1 MLVPRIWAT
10 PLLRLQSD
18 ADKHSQLAASYS
30 MAPDAS
36 PDFGPSQID
45 DGQMP
50 SSEDEDDLDLSPESS
65 EPEAS
70 NTHPTQR
77 AGHGTGTNSEAP
89 QNTASTSIEDQDG
102 NGASNSMQESGL
114 LPRDKQRKT
123 AFYDYASEKQ
133 TSHSEAKQFYQRHQ
147 RESQY
152 GGSQAGDGFS
162 PVIRAKTFPANFAGG
177 DGVDMLSRA
186 DSIRSRRSNVS
197 LANQGQ
203 KTTLP
208 IGLSQHE
215 LSQSQSRQPSSQM
228 APFPTATD
236 ASAADMFL
244 QADQQAREHA
254 KHPGIPHEYKPPLL
268 ASEGIHGAGAGVGVG
283 SGAGGFAM
291 SDSSVTAELGA
302 IYTNIQK
309 VLDLRHK
316 YIRLSLQ
323 GNFDNPKD
331 DPGWNIYPRHP
342 EPVWDE
348 SKGRQNPSSSLQ
360 NSAVLDPS
368 EPPKVPRKMGTD
380 IGEDF
385 FLEDVPIPG
394 PSEMSFRLDQSGV
407 FQVYET
413 AKSAELDTP
422 IVAIPTLREFYM
434 DLDAILDV
442 SSDGPSKSFAF
453 RRLQYLEGKYNLYYL
468 LNEYQEIAD
477 SKKVPHRDFYNV
489 RKVDTHVHH
498 SACMNQKHLL
508 RFIKSKMKK
517 SPDEKVLHR
526 DGKDLTLKEVFES
539 INLTAYDLSIDTLD
553 MHAHTDSFHRFD
565 KFNLKYNPVGESRLR
580 TIFLKTDNFVK
591 GRYLAEITKEVISD
605 LESSKYQMVEWR
617 ISIYGRELAEW
628 DKLAAWVVD
637 NKLFSPNVRWLIQV
651 PRLYDVYKASSLM
664 DNFEQVVINLFQPLF
679 EVTRDPSSHPKLHV
693 FLQRVI
699 GFDSVDDESKV
710 ERRLYKKFPV
720 PKVWNSKQNPPY
732 SYWMYYLFANMA
744 SLNVWRKQR
753 GFNTFLLR
761 PHCGEA
767 GDTDHLAAA
776 VLCTHSISH
785 GLLLRK
791 VPLLQY
797 IFYLEQ
803 IGVAM
808 SPLSNNALFLA
819 YERNPFLNYFR
830 RGLNVS
836 LSTDDPLQ
844 FAFTK
849 EPLIEEY
856 SVAAQIYKLSAVD
869 MCELAKH
876 SVEQS
881 GFEHVIKQR
890 WLGGNYHLPG
900 VSGNDMAKSNVPSI
914 REAFR
919 HETLTQE
926 LQMIDRYSR
935 ASQTNSYSLTTSNL
949 QPGNTTV
956 PQTPKSTHAT
966 HPGSPVNSM
975 HTNPSAINLADQAQF
990 SALPPGA
997 TLGPQQSPIFP
1008 AQQARFRPGSAV
1020 ESQTTSLPQP
1030 ASPARGKEENLER
1043 PRRTSSMILDPGAS
1057 APPQPSGAGFTSSS
1071 AGQSTVMSPD
1081 EPLSLTRTVSATG
1094 LTLDGIE
1101 PRIFPGVVSRRR
1113 RSSLRGGAVEDGEGS
1128 VPYSQGQQVPQSG
1141 HSGFVRS
1148 DNRTTVV
1155 ENDSDDDYST

>member
-1 MLVPRIWAT
+1 MMKG
-10 PLLRLQSD
+10 S
-18 ADKHSQLAASYS
+18 HST
-30 MAPDAS
+30 APDAS
-36 PDFGPSQID
+36 PDLVAAHVD
-45 DGQMP
+45 DQQMP
-50 SSEDEDDLDLSPESS
+50 SSEDEDDLSPESS
-65 EPEAS
+65 DPEA
-70 NTHPTQR
+70 
-77 AGHGTGTNSEAP
+77 AGEMAQAN
-89 QNTASTSIEDQDG
+89 
-102 NGASNSMQESGL
+102 NGATAAVRTSAGASLEGDDNGPSNEAQGGGL
-114 LPRDKQRKT
+114 LPRDKQRRT

-133 TSHSEAKQFYQRHQ
+133 MSHSEAKQFYQRHQ
-147 RESQY
+147 LESQY
-152 GGSQAGDGFS
+152 GGSQAGDGYS
-162 PVIRAKTFPANFAGG
+162 PVIRAKTFPANFGGG
-177 DGVDMLSRA
+177 DGVDFLSRA
-186 DSIRSRRSNVS
+186 DSIRSRRSNAS
-197 LANQGQ
+197 LANQ
-203 KTTLP
+203 TYRLTLP
-208 IGLSQHE
+208 VGLSQAD
-215 LSQSQSRQPSSQM
+215 QSQEPRGHM
-228 APFPTATD
+228 TGF
-236 ASAADMFL
+236 AAND
-244 QADQQAREHA
+244 QADQQAREPSM
-254 KHPGIPHEYKPPLL
+254 HPGLPHEQKPPLL
-268 ASEGIHGAGAGVGVG
+268 AGEGIHGAGAGVGVG

-291 SDSSVTAELGA
+291 SDSSVTAELSA
-302 IYTNIQK
+302 IYTNVQK

-323 GNFDNPKD
+323 GTFDNPKD
-331 DPGWNIYPRHP
+331 EPGWRIYPPHP
-342 EPVWDE
+342 EPVWDDF
-348 SKGRQNPSSSLQ
+348 KGRQNASSSMQ
-360 NSAVLDPS
+360 NSAVLEPS
-368 EPPKVPRKMGTD
+368 EPLKPPRKMGHD

-385 FLEDVPIPG
+385 TMDDLLPLPG
-394 PSEMSFRLDQSGV
+394 ASEMSFRLDDSGV

-413 AKSAELDTP
+413 TKSAELDTP

-453 RRLQYLEGKYNLYYL
+453 RRLQYLEGKFNLYYL

-508 RFIKSKMKK
+508 RFIKSKMKR
-517 SPDEKVLHR
+517 SPDEVVLYR
-526 DGKDLTLKEVFES
+526 DGKHLTLKEVFES

-565 KFNLKYNPVGESRLR
+565 KFNLKYNPIGESRLR
-580 TIFLKTDNFVK
+580 TIFLKTDNFIR

-605 LESSKYQMVEWR
+605 LESSKYQFVEWR
-617 ISIYGRELAEW
+617 ISIYGRELEEW

-637 NKLFSPNVRWLIQV
+637 NKLFSPNVRWLVQI
-651 PRLYDVYKASSLM
+651 PRLFDVYKATGLM
-664 DNFEQVVINLFQPLF
+664 ENFDQVLVNVFRPLF
-679 EVTRDPSSHPKLHV
+679 EVTRDPESHPKLHI

-720 PKVWNSKQNPPY
+720 PREWNTAQNPPY
-732 SYWMYYLFANMA
+732 SYWMYYLFANIA

-776 VLCTHSISH
+776 VLCAHSISH

-819 YERNPFLNYFR
+819 YERNPFLSYFR

-890 WLGGNYHLPG
+890 WLGSNYPLPG
-900 VSGNDMAKSNVPSI
+900 VAGNDMAKSNVPSI

-926 LQMIDRYSR
+926 FAMIDRYTR
-935 ASQTNSYSLTTSNL
+935 ASQTSSNTLTTSNL
-949 QPGNTTV
+949 SGPH
-956 PQTPKSTHAT
+956 PIPSQTPRSSHAT
-966 HPGSPVNSM
+966 YPGSPVASL
-975 HTNPSAINLADQAQF
+975 HTNPSTVHLPEQAQQF
-990 SALPPGA
+990 STLPPGA
-997 TLGPQQSPIFP
+997 IPGPHSQPYTI
-1008 AQQARFRPGSAV
+1008 QQARLNPSA
-1020 ESQTTSLPQP
+1020 SAQDLTQQPQP
-1030 ASPARGKEENLER
+1030 PNSPTRNRDSYGQKDVEFSR
-1043 PRRTSSMILDPGAS
+1043 PHRTSSMILNNPGSS
-1057 APPQPSGAGFTSSS
+1057 APPPPQPLGAGLSQTSSQQQYQQQSNFSPLQNGKS
-1071 AGQSTVMSPD
+1071 AD
-1081 EPLSLTRTVSATG
+1081 EPQTSLTRTSSAAG
-1094 LTLDGIE
+1094 LTLEGIE

-1113 RSSLRGGAVEDGEGS
+1113 SSLRSSAVEDGEMGT
-1128 VPYSQGQQVPQSG
+1128 GQEGGREGDWGMQLK
-1141 HSGFVRS
+1141 F
-1148 DNRTTVV
+1148 
-1155 ENDSDDDYST
+1155 